1 MGINKQI
8 SLYWGNSTLY
18 FTEITSAK
26 ISKFFSIPLENY
38 KSTVETNKSSSHPTD
53 DNRFISSSMKLVSSI
68 EAQFKANKISD
79 KTVNLSLPT
88 KDIIFRSFV
97 IPWMNASEIKSVVSF
112 EISKYIPFSLEE
124 LRYSFHPITITA
136 NNSKKI
142 RIIFVGV
149 RKDTL
154 ENYTNILESA
164 GLNVDNIEPSS
175 QSIVRVLLSQNLI
188 QEKQTIAIVEKEE
201 LSGKITIVEQEIPQ
215 FVREFH
221 LNIQTKDTTAHENT
235 DIINRLINEIRIS
248 IDYFT
253 RQENFNPVLEI
264 KLIANTSNN
273 NNFSEH
279 LSRDLKIPTT
289 VLGIENIIQNKEIN
303 NIGYLNAYGIGLY
316 STTAMASSFNF
327 SKKEIKKAR
336 TISAPNPTSSHNGTV
351 TILLTCAVL
360 VGLIFFGTTKMTEKS
375 RNDLTRLEQ
384 ELGMHKDAM
393 IETITE
399 TTTKTTESLTH
410 LKTIRTK
417 SNIAFFL
424 ATIPTLLPQ
433 GLWIK
438 NFEVNY
444 TDAYQNKDDYSDENK
459 TKNVTKDNSTP
470 IVSISGYAYSQN
482 ITEQF
487 KLVNKFF
494 NNIED
499 HPKLS
504 TIFKQ
509 IDLEIVRAEKI
520 ENLTVTYYKI
530 QCQ

>member
-1 MGINKQI
+1 MAINKQI
-8 SLYWGNSTLY
+8 SLYWGNNTIY
-18 FTEITSAK
+18 FTEVAFSK
-26 ISKFFSIPLENY
+26 ISKFFSIPIENY
-38 KSTVETNKSSSHPTD
+38 KFPVEPNKSSSQPPE
-53 DNRFISSSMKLVSSI
+53 DNRFISSSMQLISSI
-68 EAQFKANKISD
+68 EAQLKANKISD

-97 IPWMNASEIKSVVSF
+97 IPWMNASEIKNVVSF

-136 NNSKKI
+136 NNTKKI

-154 ENYTNILESA
+154 ESYTNILESA
-164 GLNVDNIEPSS
+164 GLNVNIIEPSS

-188 QEKQTIAIVEKEE
+188 QEKETIAIVEKGDQA
-201 LSGKITIVEQEIPQ
+201 GKITIVEQEIPQ

-221 LNIQTKDTTAHENT
+221 LNIQTKDTTAREGT
-235 DIINRLINEIRIS
+235 DIINRITNEIRIS

-264 KLIANTSNN
+264 KLITNASNN
-273 NNFSEH
+273 NTITEH

-289 VLGIENIIQNKEIN
+289 VLNIQNIMQNNDIN
-303 NIGYLNAYGIGLY
+303 NIGYLNAYGVGLY
-316 STTAMASSFNF
+316 STTEMVSSFNF
-327 SKKEIKKAR
+327 SNKEVKKIR
-336 TISAPNPTSSHNGTV
+336 PTSTPDSTSPRNV
-351 TILLTCAVL
+351 TAVILLTCAVII
-360 VGLIFFGTTKMTEKS
+360 GLIFFGTTKITAKP
-375 RNDLTRLEQ
+375 RNDSIRLEQ
-384 ELGMHKDAM
+384 ELGIYKDALL
-393 IETITE
+393 ETIDE
-399 TTTKTTESLTH
+399 TTKKTTASLEH

-424 ATIPTLLPQ
+424 TTIPTLLPQ

-438 NFEVNY
+438 NFEIKY
-444 TDAYQNKDDYSDENK
+444 PDAYVNKDEFSGNDRAEDASIDY
-459 TKNVTKDNSTP
+459 TRP
-470 IVSISGYAYSQN
+470 IISISGYAYSQN

-504 TIFKQ
+504 TIFQ
-509 IDLEIVRAEKI
+509 QTDLEIVRAEKI
-520 ENLTVTYYKI
+520 KEFTVTYYKI

>member
-1 MGINKQI
+1 MAINKQI
-8 SLYWGNSTLY
+8 SLYWGNSTIY
-18 FTEITSAK
+18 FIETTSSK
-26 ISKFFSIPLENY
+26 INKFFSIPLE
-38 KSTVETNKSSSHPTD
+38 TD
-53 DNRFISSSMKLVSSI
+53 KLPQPSDDSRFISSSMQLVSSI

-79 KTVNLSLPT
+79 KTINLSLPT
-88 KDIIFRSFV
+88 KDIIFRSFI
-97 IPWMNASEIKSVVSF
+97 IPWMNASEIRSVVSF

-164 GLNVDNIEPSS
+164 GLNVNIIEPSS
-175 QSIVRVLLSQNLI
+175 QSIVRVLLSQNLL
-188 QEKQTIAIVEKEE
+188 QEKQTIAIVEKGE
-201 LSGKITIVEQEIPQ
+201 LAGKITIVEQEIPQ

-221 LNIQTKDTTAHENT
+221 LNIHTKDTTAAQENV

-248 IDYFT
+248 IDYFA

-264 KLIANTSNN
+264 KLITNTSNN
-273 NNFSEH
+273 DVTEQ

-289 VLGIENIIQNKEIN
+289 ALNIQNIIQNNEIN
-303 NIGYLNAYGIGLY
+303 NIGYLNAYGVSLY
-316 STTAMASSFNF
+316 NTTGMSSNFNF
-327 SKKEIKKAR
+327 SKKEAKKIR
-336 TISAPNPTSSHNGTV
+336 TLSVSNPTSTHNVTV
-351 TILLTCAVL
+351 TILLICAVS
-360 VGLIFFGTTKMTEKS
+360 VGLIFLGATKITEKS
-375 RNDLTRLEQ
+375 KNDSTRLEQ
-384 ELGMHKDAM
+384 ELGTYKDAL
-393 IETITE
+393 IETILD
-399 TTTKTTESLTH
+399 TTKKTTESLNH

-417 SNIAFFL
+417 SHVAFFL
-424 ATIPTLLPQ
+424 TTIPTLLPQ

-438 NFEVNY
+438 NLEVHY
-444 TDAYQNKDDYSDENK
+444 TDAYVNKDASSDEDI
-459 TKNVTKDNSTP
+459 TKITTDDNSTP
-470 IVSISGYAYSQN
+470 IISISGYAYSEN

-487 KLVNKFF
+487 RLVNKFF

-504 TIFKQ
+504 AIFKETN
-509 IDLEIVRAEKI
+509 LETVRAEKI
-520 ENLTVTYYKI
+520 EDFTVTYYKI